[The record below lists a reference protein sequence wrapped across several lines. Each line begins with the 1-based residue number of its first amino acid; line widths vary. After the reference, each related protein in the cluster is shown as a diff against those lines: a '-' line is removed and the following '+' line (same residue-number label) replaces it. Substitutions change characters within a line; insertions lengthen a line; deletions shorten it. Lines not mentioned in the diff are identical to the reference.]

1 MDNLGA
7 SQDGQPGATNAGQGQ
22 GTTGTTTF
30 GNSFIGVVVDNTGLG
45 AAQTALRQSG
55 IRSAA
60 FHAAGSEAAAGAHP
74 MAPTALR
81 WPNPGLGLTLELM
94 DAVMGN
100 PGGAGAATGQPATQG
115 GGGVPQHAM
124 AHAAA
129 AAATMPPAYP
139 AFGQRFP
146 EMNNN

>member
-1 MDNLGA
+1 
-7 SQDGQPGATNAGQGQ
+7 
-22 GTTGTTTF
+22 
-30 GNSFIGVVVDNTGLG
+30 
-45 AAQTALRQSG
+45 
-55 IRSAA
+55 
-60 FHAAGSEAAAGAHP
+60 
-74 MAPTALR
+74 
-81 WPNPGLGLTLELM
+81 M

-115 GGGVPQHAM
+115 GGGVSQHAM